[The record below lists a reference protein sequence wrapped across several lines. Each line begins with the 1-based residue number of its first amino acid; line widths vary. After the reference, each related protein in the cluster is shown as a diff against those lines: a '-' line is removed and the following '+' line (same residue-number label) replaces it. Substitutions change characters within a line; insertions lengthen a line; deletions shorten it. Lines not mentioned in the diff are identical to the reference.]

1 MFDTMEELVLVH
13 KYVLIPMLISIISLF
28 FDQRRVFDLAQSDII
43 LLAVWIIIPS
53 IILVTVLVK

>member
-1 MFDTMEELVLVH
+1 MFDTMKELLLVH